1 MWAKQS
7 IREYPLAACSITSR
21 ASYLSKSPGMLY
33 NPQCSQSALVGS
45 SLLGLTSTIGLLM
58 VDPDAPSKDD
68 PTKADWLHWGLYNIP
83 GDLLK
88 YEALDVI
95 EHAAS
100 GYSLMDCFAHY
111 QAPSP

>member
-1 MWAKQS
+1 MQDK
-7 IREYPLAACSITSR
+7 Y
-21 ASYLSKSPGMLY
+21 Y
-33 NPQCSQSALVGS
+33 
-45 SLLGLTSTIGLLM
+45 GLLM

-100 GYSLMDCFAHY
+100 GYSLMDCFARVFNCY
-111 QAPSP
+111 FNNSLVF

>member
-1 MWAKQS
+1 
-7 IREYPLAACSITSR
+7 
-21 ASYLSKSPGMLY
+21 
-33 NPQCSQSALVGS
+33 
-45 SLLGLTSTIGLLM
+45 M

-100 GYSLMDCFAHY
+100 GYSLMDCFAREFNCY
-111 QAPSP
+111 FNNNLFFLSIFFNVFFNLKVF